1 VRVIRGHPS
10 LGAAGVMAAAA
21 CLAPMLVG
29 CSGPID
35 LTVVNPCSVEVHVQT
50 YDGELDAAGNWV
62 PDAEPVANFVV
73 PAGSTKREKDAL
85 MFVTAPEEIRILAP
99 VQQSFLINITT
110 DLDDDDRWTVPSEV
124 CEGLPVG

>member
-1 VRVIRGHPS
+1 
-10 LGAAGVMAAAA
+10 MAVAA
-21 CLAPMLVG
+21 CLSTTLVG

-62 PDAEPVANFVV
+62 PDSKPVADFVV
-73 PAGSTKREKDAL
+73 PAGSTKRQQEAL

-99 VQQSFLINITT
+99 VQRSFLINITT

>member
-1 VRVIRGHPS
+1 
-10 LGAAGVMAAAA
+10 
-21 CLAPMLVG
+21 
-29 CSGPID
+29 
-35 LTVVNPCSVEVHVQT
+35 
-50 YDGELDAAGNWV
+50 
-62 PDAEPVANFVV
+62 
-73 PAGSTKREKDAL
+73 